1 MTTKERL
8 RKIEKIIMSH
18 FFINVIYLAGENC
31 LIVGTMSMDSVI
43 VTVSSE
49 PKDMESFSLI
59 TTYGALD
66 CHYLGKEMGTAAN
79 DILVKLSQSIPR
91 HYVSNGLV

>member
-1 MTTKERL
+1 
-8 RKIEKIIMSH
+8 MSYP
-18 FFINVIYLAGENC
+18 FIDVIHLAGENC
-31 LIVGTMSMDSVI
+31 LIVGTMSMDSVV

-59 TTYGALD
+59 TRYGAFD
-66 CHYLGKEMGTAAN
+66 CHHLGKEMGTEAH
-79 DILVKLSQSIPR
+79 DILVKLGQSIPR